1 MSDSD
6 PVDHPSHY
14 TTGKI
19 EVVDFIEDQK
29 LDWHLGNALKYIARA
44 GKKDSSKEVEDLK
57 KAVWY
62 IERKIAWLETPKEQ
76 PEVKN
81 PSCKICGHYINSSY
95 LSCYCCRV
103 SACVPKS

>member
-6 PVDHPSHY
+6 PVNHPSHY

-44 GKKDSSKEVEDLK
+44 GKKDANKEAEDLK

-62 IERKIAWLETPKEQ
+62 IERKIARLETPKEK

-81 PSCKICGHYINSSY
+81 PSCKICGHYLANPS
-95 LSCYCCRV
+95 LACYCCRV
-103 SACVPKS
+103 LACVPKP